1 MKLEHVDPGD
11 KKFRDWMRHY
21 REEINGEAPPDD
33 WLDQYLKVLFKDQ
46 GKTRHI
52 WWAMDQSRKVGFA
65 VATLQRGM
73 VDGRSQGM
81 VAEFFIYPEYR
92 REGVAKAVAPH
103 LPRPPQPAKGIQH
116 PALPG
121 FNASVQGYSYEPAR
135 AKQLFAECG
144 FTGTIRLL
152 VGGGVARSVT
162 AHDDAVAAS
171 LRSTLSARVELERVA
186 SYEMLLFTAG
196 TGTVPAWVVAWV
208 SDQRNF
214 GYPSFALG
222 IARALVGDPEV
233 RALVERGDALRAEEV
248 MLRKAL
254 VIPIVYH

>member
-92 REGVAKAVAPH
+92 REGLGRRLAEAVIEFLRAQGAGEVYAAVVAGNVRGLRFWEA
-103 LPRPPQPAKGIQH
+103 
-116 PALPG
+116 
-121 FNASVQGYSYEPAR
+121 
-135 AKQLFAECG
+135 CG
-144 FTGTIRLL
+144 F
-152 VGGGVARSVT
+152 
-162 AHDDAVAAS
+162 
-171 LRSTLSARVELERVA
+171 
-186 SYEMLLFTAG
+186 
-196 TGTVPAWVVAWV
+196 
-208 SDQRNF
+208 Q
-214 GYPSFALG
+214 
-222 IARALVGDPEV
+222 IARYAMVYRPEA
-233 RALVERGDALRAEEV
+233 RHEGEEEEEE
-248 MLRKAL
+248 L
-254 VIPIVYH
+254 